1 MSEEKKKEVTID
13 HVDDKDD
20 DFKSYV
26 ESDESISE
34 GKNENFLHPN
44 Q

>member
-1 MSEEKKKEVTID
+1 M
-13 HVDDKDD
+13 DDKDD

-26 ESDESISE
+26 ESEETVSES
-34 GKNENFLHPN
+34 NHENFLHPN